1 METIVL
7 VNKQWGSF
15 SKYSYFIRNILSS
28 IGSIRIIINCLLMV
42 DKDFI
47 LDYSAPLRKF
57 KTNDL
62 KHGWKWIIEHQIF
75 DFCFRHLYELDYG
88 LSQSTFQ
95 LLDKLANT

>member
-1 METIVL
+1 
-7 VNKQWGSF
+7 
-15 SKYSYFIRNILSS
+15 
-28 IGSIRIIINCLLMV
+28 MV

-95 LLDKLANT
+95 LLDKLANTYKNLKIYICLNKILMN